1 MTKKTESQNMS
12 KSDSEP
18 KAVVSGS
25 VAKFPWLNRKVL
37 LLFAGVLV
45 LAAAGWFGYKFLTSN
60 SDDASQDQVDETSEL
75 SQIEL
80 RQRIIDNPE
89 TVQYTDYI
97 AQAIN
102 YWFEGNLDKAFE
114 NYAKADELEPDRP
127 EILTAMALIKREA
140 RDAEAA
146 IDYFNQAKSAYDGSN
161 PEMVEQLDEYIR
173 LTQNGDF
180 TTEVEGDDSQTVPQ

>member
-1 MTKKTESQNMS
+1 MTKKTESEDTS
-12 KSDSEP
+12 KSDSQP
-18 KAVVSGS
+18 KAVVLGS
-25 VAKFPWLNRKVL
+25 MARFAWLNKKVL
-37 LLFAGVLV
+37 LLAVGFFV
-45 LAAAGWFGYKFLTSN
+45 LAGAVWIGFKFLTN
-60 SDDASQDQVDETSEL
+60 PDAGSQDQTDEASEL

-97 AQAIN
+97 VQAIN
-102 YWFEGNLDKAFE
+102 YWFEGDLDKAFE

-146 IDYFNQAKSAYDGSN
+146 IDYFNQAITSYGGSDRSA
-161 PEMVEQLDEYIR
+161 VEKLNKYIE

-180 TTEVEGDDSQTVPQ
+180 TMEVEGDDSQSVPQ